1 MYMQKR
7 SAVAL
12 HTFCRGST
20 PAVWPLNETPA
31 PQPLVGSPNSICTF
45 SGQNVQRRQVAF
57 SFSIKNLLREW
68 VRSELTRMAAAVG
81 TVPIVLVSP
90 SMRVLFIKA
99 KQTQLSHTE
108 PDFCCG
114 QGRPTDLS

>member
-1 MYMQKR
+1 MYIQR
-7 SAVAL
+7 R
-12 HTFCRGST
+12 RGST

-45 SGQNVQRRQVAF
+45 SGENGQLRQVAF

-68 VRSELTRMAAAVG
+68 VRSELIRMAAAVG
-81 TVPIVLVSP
+81 TVPIVRVSP

-99 KQTQLSHTE
+99 KQTRLSPTE